1 MLALLQLV
9 PLQDAAKLVQS
20 PKDIYELRSTLKY
33 AQYSENIVRH
43 LAQILVNAVD
53 SGARF
58 RQFDCLKV
66 LRAIVKD
73 QTEPQ
78 LSPETTS
85 LLFRLYK
92 HYIFHHRE
100 EVRWCVSEILRGR
113 VLAELELDW
122 LLMRWEQSLH
132 FVNRLLRYPIYDPK
146 LADWATQVNGHEL
159 LANRHSEVIALA
171 IKDCLPEFAELYS
184 NDAVIWAIFY
194 AQVPDR
200 MKEKMLI
207 SSFSFDSL
215 ESYIEV
221 SLRLESRVALHFALE
236 QCDSY

>member
-43 LAQILVNAVD
+43 LAYILVNAVD

-100 EVRWCVSEILRGR
+100 EVRWCVSAILRGR

-122 LLMRWEQSLH
+122 LL
-132 FVNRLLRYPIYDPK
+132 I
-146 LADWATQVNGHEL
+146 
-159 LANRHSEVIALA
+159 
-171 IKDCLPEFAELYS
+171 
-184 NDAVIWAIFY
+184 
-194 AQVPDR
+194 
-200 MKEKMLI
+200 
-207 SSFSFDSL
+207 
-215 ESYIEV
+215 
-221 SLRLESRVALHFALE
+221 
-236 QCDSY
+236 